1 MKIAIASDHAGYPL
15 KKNLT
20 EVLKKGK
27 HELLDLSG
35 DNPDPQDDYPD
46 FAKAVALAVAQ
57 KKVERAILICGSGV
71 GANVAANKV
80 PGVRASVCHDTFS
93 ARQGVEDDDMN
104 ILCLGGRIVG
114 EELAKEILET
124 FLAARFS
131 NAERHL
137 RRLKK
142 VLSIEKEF
150 SK

>member
-35 DNPDPQDDYPD
+35 DNPNPQDDYPD

-104 ILCLGGRIVG
+104 VLCLGGRIIG

-124 FLAARFS
+124 FLSAQFS
-131 NAERHL
+131 NAERHV

>member
-15 KKNLT
+15 KKKLAET
-20 EVLKKGK
+20 LKKNGY
-27 HELLDLSG
+27 ELLDLSG
-35 DNPDPQDDYPD
+35 DNPDPEDDYPD
-46 FAKAVALAVAQ
+46 FAKAAALSVAE
-57 KKVERAILICGSGV
+57 KKVERAVLICGSGV

-80 PGVRASVCHDTFS
+80 PGARACVCHDTFS

-104 ILCLGGRIVG
+104 VLCLGGRIIG
-114 EELAKEILET
+114 EELAKEILKT

-142 VLSIEKEF
+142 ILSIEKEF
-150 SK
+150 AK

>member
-15 KKNLT
+15 KKILA

-57 KKVERAILICGSGV
+57 KKVERAVLICGSGV

-80 PGVRASVCHDTFS
+80 PGVRACVCHDTFS

-104 ILCLGGRIVG
+104 VLCLGGRIIG
-114 EELAKEILET
+114 EELAQEILKT

>member
-104 ILCLGGRIVG
+104 VLCLGGRIIG

-124 FLAARFS
+124 FLSARFS
-131 NAERHL
+131 NAERHV